1 MANLLDGLDKLISDI
16 AGPLVFTDASLI
28 RKARIADGRGG
39 FVESQAETPCKV
51 LVSDYSAFARAS
63 YGSQA
68 DSKLKIA
75 NTDRKLLVLGY
86 GLTPPPVPGNVL
98 AVNGYRWLL
107 VTTTSRDPASAT
119 FEFQGRPD
127 GVYTPIPIGMFSAE
141 FSGEF
146 A

>member
-16 AGPLVFTDASLI
+16 AGPLVFTDGSLI

-51 LVSDYSAFARAS
+51 LVSDYSAYSKAS
-63 YGSQA
+63 LKMA
-68 DSKLKIA
+68 D
-75 NTDRKLLVLGY
+75 TDRKLLVLGY

-127 GVYTPIPIGMFSAE
+127 GVYAPIPIGMFSAE
-141 FSGEF
+141 FSEEF

>member
-1 MANLLDGLDKLISDI
+1 MSNLLTGLDKLISDV
-16 AGPLVFTDASLI
+16 AGPLLFSDGVLI
-28 RKARIADGRGG
+28 RKGRIADGRGG
-39 FVESQAETPCKV
+39 WIESESATACKV
-51 LVSDYSAFARAS
+51 LVADYSA
-63 YGSQA
+63 Y
-68 DSKLKIA
+68 SKSSLGIPD
-75 NTDRKLLVLGY
+75 TDRKLMVLGY

-98 AVNGYRWLL
+98 AVNGYRWVL

-127 GVYTPIPIGMFSAE
+127 GVYVAASIDMFSAE